1 MKRLVTAC
9 VFGAVAVTA
18 GVASAQ
24 PTASE
29 AAAASEVAAAK
40 DEAADEAA
48 YPNGF
53 LRPGFGAR
61 VGGYGFRHA
70 DGEGVWDN
78 CRMNGVGIFGTL
90 DLNEHVFGEV
100 GLDFYSAAPE
110 TNEQGLDRVSTH
122 GTVGVGL
129 RMLPDFF
136 VSPYAELGGGV
147 ELTRIEALQDGETV
161 LSESGAYPVGYIGFG
176 LEINATENLKLGG
189 AFRMLATVLPKYG
202 DTQGDGSWKWNDTT
216 VSSGGRIETESDF
229 AAQAQFF
236 LRYAL

>member
-1 MKRLVTAC
+1 MRRLAAMC
-9 VFGAVAVTA
+9 VVGGLVAAT

-24 PTASE
+24 SAPQE
-29 AAAASEVAAAK
+29 APAAK
-40 DEAADEAA
+40 DTAAESEA
-48 YPNGF
+48 YPGGF

-78 CRMNGVGIFGTL
+78 CRMNGVGVFGTL
-90 DLNEHVFGEV
+90 DLDKHVFGEV

-122 GTVGVGL
+122 GTVGVGF
-129 RMLPDFF
+129 RMLPDFI

-147 ELTRIEALQDGETV
+147 EWTRIEALQDGET
-161 LSESGAYPVGYIGFG
+161 LLADEGAYPVGYIGFG
-176 LEINATENLKLGG
+176 LEFNATDNLKLGG

-202 DTQGDGSWKWNDTT
+202 EAQGDGSWKWNDTT
-216 VSSGGRIETESDF
+216 VSGEGRIETESDF